1 MHKIMKN
8 QRKPIIVNSTSIFI
22 EQCMEHRDWSLVDA
36 IEAIESGYPFYDA
49 CDVLAQFINYGLL
62 WHAFIFFLKRRF
74 SKKGK
79 IYFKDWKIIISRLA
93 VG

>member
-1 MHKIMKN
+1 MKN
-8 QRKPIIVNSTSIFI
+8 QRKPIVVNSTSIFI
-22 EQCMEHRDWSLVDA
+22 EEWMEEKGCSLVDS
-36 IEAIESGYPFYDA
+36 IEAVESGYPFYDA
-49 CDVLAQFINYGLL
+49 YDVLSQFINYGLL

-79 IYFKDWKIIISRLA
+79 VQLKDWKFIISRLV